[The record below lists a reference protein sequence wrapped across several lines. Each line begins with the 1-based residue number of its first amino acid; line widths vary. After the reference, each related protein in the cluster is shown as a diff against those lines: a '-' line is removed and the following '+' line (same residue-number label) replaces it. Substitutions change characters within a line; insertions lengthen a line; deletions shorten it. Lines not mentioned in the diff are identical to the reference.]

1 MFFRNRK
8 KTRIEP
14 TDDEIFVPEHTIQ
27 SEPSTIKLVE
37 EEVVLGKDKVV
48 GDTVRVS
55 TVTDVETFPLT
66 ETLRRENYDVE
77 RVVREQVVETI
88 PEIRKED
95 GVMIIP
101 VLEERLVVTK
111 QLVLREEIHLK
122 PKHSVETYED
132 TVELRKQRAIIERI
146 AAE

>member
-14 TDDEIFVPEHTIQ
+14 TDDEVVVPEQTIQ

-77 RVVREQVVETI
+77 RVVREQVVDTI
-88 PEIRKED
+88 PEIRNED
-95 GVMIIP
+95 GVTIIP